1 LEILKSE
8 PGFIEVKLPQ
18 SDAPLRLIL
27 TPFANEF
34 RMKTFL
40 GFDNSEEELRQV
52 LQKYWQNLADK
63 YCDDFGVNILV
74 AHLFSQPLN
83 YVNILI
89 INNLFNK
96 NAVFL
101 CKFCIFKV

>member
-1 LEILKSE
+1 MRTR
-8 PGFIEVKLPQ
+8 GFFSGFFVTHFGFYSGYRI
-18 SDAPLRLIL
+18 SLI
-27 TPFANEF
+27 
-34 RMKTFL
+34 
-40 GFDNSEEELRQV
+40 
-52 LQKYWQNLADK
+52 
-63 YCDDFGVNILV
+63 
-74 AHLFSQPLN
+74 SQPLN